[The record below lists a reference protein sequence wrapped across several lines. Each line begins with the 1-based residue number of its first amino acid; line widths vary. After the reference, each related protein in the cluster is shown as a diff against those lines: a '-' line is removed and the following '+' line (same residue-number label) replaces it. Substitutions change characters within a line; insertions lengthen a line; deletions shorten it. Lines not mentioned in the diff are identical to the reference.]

1 MRYQFI
7 QAGSAVLIGAGVAT
21 YFEPKFANLFWI
33 LGPLALVGIKD
44 LVQKKHSILRN
55 FPLIGHG
62 RYLLELIR
70 PEINQY
76 FVESNVDGVP
86 FNRNKRSIVYQ
97 RAKGAVDTL
106 PFGTQLDVNAP
117 GYEWIN
123 HSIVPKHPMKSEP
136 KVRIGGKDCLKPY
149 LASRFNV
156 SAMSYGALSR
166 NAIMAL
172 NRGAKLGG
180 FYHNTGEGG
189 LSPYHLEGG
198 GDLCWQIGTGY
209 FSCRTKDGNFSEEE
223 FKKKAA
229 LDQVKMI
236 EVKLSQGAKPGH
248 GGILPAKKVTRE
260 ISLIR
265 GVEMGVDV
273 LSPPAHTAFDSPVGL
288 LRFLKKLRELSGG
301 KPVGFKL
308 CLGKR
313 REFMAICKAMLET
326 GILPDFI
333 TVDGA
338 EGGTGAAPQ
347 EFSDSVGTPLDDAL
361 IFIHNCLV
369 GIRVRD
375 QIRLI
380 ASGKVVT
387 GFNIAQKISLG
398 ADICNSARGM
408 MFALGCIQA
417 LRCNTNQ
424 CPTGVATQ
432 DPNLVEGLD
441 VGDKSKRVARFH
453 HATVHS
459 LLDVIAAAGL
469 DDPSELR
476 PWHIQRRIGA
486 HEVRHYGELYSYLES
501 GAILEGKIPAF
512 YSRPWD
518 ASRAETFGAQG

>member
-1 MRYQFI
+1 MRHQFI
-7 QAGSAVLIGAGVAT
+7 QAGSAVLLGTAIASYFIPSVAQ
-21 YFEPKFANLFWI
+21 AFWV
-33 LGPLALVGIKD
+33 LGPLSLLALRD
-44 LVQKKHSILRN
+44 LFQKKHSILRN
-55 FPLIGHG
+55 FPLLGHG

-86 FNRNKRSIVYQ
+86 YNRNKRSLIYQ

-123 HSIVPKHPMKSEP
+123 HSIVPKNPLKIEP
-136 KVRIGGKDCLKPY
+136 RVKIGGKDCQKPY
-149 LASRFNV
+149 LASHFNV
-156 SAMSYGALSR
+156 SAMSYGALSK

-172 NRGAKLGG
+172 NRGAKEGG

-209 FSCRTKDGNFSEEE
+209 FSCRTKDGKFSEEE
-223 FKKKAA
+223 FKKKSAYG
-229 LDQVKMI
+229 QVKMI

-248 GGILPAKKVTRE
+248 GGILPAKKVTPE
-260 ISLIR
+260 IAGIR
-265 GVEMGVDV
+265 GVEMGKDV

-288 LRFLKKLRELSGG
+288 LQFLKKLRDLSGG

-326 GILPDFI
+326 KIFPDFI
-333 TVDGA
+333 TVDGG

-369 GIRVRD
+369 GIRARD

-380 ASGKVVT
+380 ASGKIAT
-387 GFNIAQKISLG
+387 GFNIVQKISLG
-398 ADICNSARGM
+398 ADLCNSARGM

-432 DPNLVEGLD
+432 DPNLIHGLH
-441 VGDKSKRVARFH
+441 VQDKAKRVARYH
-453 HATVHS
+453 HATIHS
-459 LLDVIAAAGL
+459 FLDVLAAAGL
-469 DDPSELR
+469 EDPSQLR
-476 PWHIQRRIGA
+476 PWHIQRRIGI
-486 HEVRHYGELYSYLES
+486 HEVKHYGELYSYVEE
-501 GAILEGKIPAF
+501 GAILEGKVSPF
-512 YSRPWD
+512 YSRAWE
-518 ASRAETFGAQG
+518 ASRPDTFGAQA